1 MIEKLLNQVRKK
13 KRKAQERFYRRYSKQ
28 LFLVSYRY
36 VNNEL
41 DAGSIVNMSFFKI
54 FNHLDNFDYVNE
66 QKLVAWMKRIVIN
79 EALGFIRSQAA
90 FVPLPES
97 NFDLPSSEN
106 LTDQNLL
113 LEDYYCA
120 IKALPSDLKTVFNM
134 YVIDGYSH
142 KEIAQTI
149 EIKESSSRV
158 YLTRARNLLKEKLS
172 STNSTIKQIKSN

>member
-13 KRKAQERFYRRYSKQ
+13 KRKAQERFYMRYSKQ

-36 VNNEL
+36 VSNEL

-54 FNHLDNFDYVNE
+54 FKHLDNFDYINE
-66 QKLVAWMKRIVIN
+66 QKLIAWMKRIVIN

-97 NFDLPSSEN
+97 NFDLPSSD
-106 LTDQNLL
+106 LPDRNLL

-120 IKALPSDLKTVFNM
+120 IKALPSDLRTVFNM

-142 KEIAQTI
+142 KEIAQAV

-172 STNSTIKQIKSN
+172 SPNSVSKLN